1 MNLRI
6 VFIHVPKTA
15 GTSMRAALT
24 GMCGANAYLHIEGS
38 ARLCADFQHVAAMA
52 PAEALRATRGVGG
65 HLSFAAAAS
74 WFAPAHFVTI
84 LRDPVERFISDYC
97 AQPAFMTKPDYN
109 LSQFEEFIA
118 VKPSPENALDN
129 LHVRML
135 SDDPRFDSPVVPA
148 MLDEARRNLERFFSA
163 VGFFDDL
170 PRFVAQIAKLMG
182 ADQPP
187 ALPTT
192 NVTGGYR
199 EHVTA
204 RIRDIAAA
212 YNQFDLALYAW
223 AKARFAAP

>member
-1 MNLRI
+1 MYHRI
-6 VFIHVPKTA
+6 VLIHVPKTA
-15 GTSMRAALT
+15 GTSIRTAMTRI
-24 GMCGANAYLHIEGS
+24 CGDDGYLHIEGS
-38 ARLCADFQHVAAMA
+38 ARLCAGFRHVAATA
-52 PAEALRATRGVGG
+52 PTETLRATRGVGG

-74 WFAPAHFVTI
+74 WFAPARFVTV

-97 AQPAFMTKPDYN
+97 AQPAFMAKPDYN
-109 LSQFEEFIA
+109 LSEFEQFIA

-170 PRFVAQIAKLMG
+170 PRFVSQIAALMG
-182 ADQPP
+182 AGAPP
-187 ALPTT
+187 ALPAM

-199 EHVTA
+199 EHVTE
-204 RIRDIAAA
+204 RIRAVAAA

-223 AKARFAAP
+223 AKARFAA